1 MNNTEIFKYLPNY
14 HDPVVDIEKALRNN
28 SWLGDA
34 AATIAMMDND
44 TIPVDERIL
53 YGRFYIDSLLHE
65 MAGFYAYRTNSQYLT
80 ELQEL
85 IRLPPA
91 FEMNSTDGRFS
102 ASKNHIIVFPDTTR
116 KLIDAMKDIEQ
127 EGFNLAEEIPKG
139 KYYPELNLVVVTNH
153 RHHVAA
159 AQATNSI
166 FEIDFNGSIVPLPAT
181 SPLYSTIDFHF
192 SDEEGNIVCRTRV
205 SFLLACLH
213 SSATIWKSIQIL
225 SATSKTISSAK
236 FQYQNVLLFN
246 SEVEYGNILPYCF
259 NFHKRR
265 IHRIYSGLQPH
276 CKRRKAIRRHR
287 CREKSCLFVGSL

>member
-34 AATIAMMDND
+34 ATTIAMMDDD
-44 TIPVDERIL
+44 TMPVDERIL

-85 IRLPPA
+85 VKLPPA
-91 FEMNSTDGRFS
+91 FEMNSTKGHFS
-102 ASKNHIIVFPDTTR
+102 ASKNHIIVFPDTTG

-166 FEIDFNGSIVPLPAT
+166 FEIDFNGSIIPLPAT
-181 SPLYSTIDFHF
+181 SPLYSTIDFYF
-192 SDEEGNIVCRTRV
+192 SDEKGNIIWPHLDPRFVFAC
-205 SFLLACLH
+205 LLAQQCDHLEKH
-213 SSATIWKSIQIL
+213 PET
-225 SATSKTISSAK
+225 
-236 FQYQNVLLFN
+236 VR
-246 SEVEYGNILPYCF
+246 
-259 NFHKRR
+259 H
-265 IHRIYSGLQPH
+265 
-276 CKRRKAIRRHR
+276 IRDYIIR
-287 CREKSCLFVGSL
+287 

>member
-85 IRLPPA
+85 VRLPPA

-181 SPLYSTIDFHF
+181 SPLYSTIDFYF
-192 SDEEGNIVCRTRV
+192 SDEEGNIVCPYSDPRFV
-205 SFLLACLH
+205 FACLLAQQCDHLEKH
-213 SSATIWKSIQIL
+213 PDTIRHIKDYI
-225 SATSKTISSAK
+225 
-236 FQYQNVLLFN
+236 
-246 SEVEYGNILPYCF
+246 
-259 NFHKRR
+259 
-265 IHRIYSGLQPH
+265 
-276 CKRRKAIRRHR
+276 IR
-287 CREKSCLFVGSL
+287 